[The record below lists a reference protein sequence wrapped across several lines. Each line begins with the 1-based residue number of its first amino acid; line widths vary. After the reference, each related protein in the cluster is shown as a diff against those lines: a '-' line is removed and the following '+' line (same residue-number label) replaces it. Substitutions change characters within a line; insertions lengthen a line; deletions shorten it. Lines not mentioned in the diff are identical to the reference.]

1 MFKHAI
7 LNAREQSADPKL
19 EKELHKSDSLPLKLS
34 IRAFFRIAIPYW
46 KSKDALFSWLL
57 LVLIIAMTAGVVFL
71 ATAFNSWYKS
81 FWDTIQNYDVPGFKH
96 YLLVF
101 TGLAAIHVVVSVYNS
116 YLRSCLA
123 IRWRRWLT
131 EKVMSEWLENNAYY
145 RMQLADRNT
154 ENPDQRI
161 SEDLNA
167 FVNYSISLLLGTASD
182 LAMLGTFGVVLWDLS
197 HAVTLTLFNG
207 EALTLPDGYLL
218 YLALVY
224 AIGGTVLTFYFGKP
238 LVRLNFRQ
246 QRYEADFRFSL
257 IRIRENAESVALYKG
272 EKEENR
278 ILTSRFGNVVKNYI
292 RLISCEKR
300 LGFFTL
306 SYAQLAVIFPI
317 LVAAPMYFAK
327 IITMGSIMQISS
339 AFGRVQDSLSTII
352 SNFSSWAAFKA
363 DIDRLALY
371 FDSMDSADRV
381 QCLIP
386 TSEESDFKVANLQVR
401 APTGELLCKDLS
413 FTLHKGESLLI
424 RGRSG
429 CGKSTLIKSVAG
441 IWPYAQGL
449 VSYPQKAVL
458 FLSQR
463 PYLPQGT
470 LREAAAY
477 PLPPEHKGNTEKYMQ
492 LLGLSHLIVSLDVED
507 NWSQTLSL
515 GEQQRIA
522 VIRALLMKPELLFLD
537 EASSA
542 MDEDAE
548 NTAYTLIKKE
558 LPQCMFVS
566 VGHRSTLL
574 KFHSFVLECGKQESE
589 EHGKEKV
596 AQWKVHNRE
605 L

>member
-7 LNAREQSADPKL
+7 LKANERRADPKL
-19 EKELHKSDSLPLKLS
+19 EEKLHKSDSLPLKLS

-46 KSKDALFSWLL
+46 KSKDALFSWILL
-57 LVLIIAMTAGVVFL
+57 LLIIAMTAGVVFL

-131 EKVMSEWLENNAYY
+131 DKVMNEWLDNNAYY
-145 RMQLADRNT
+145 RMQLTDRNT

-207 EALTLPDGYLL
+207 DPLTLPDGYLL
-218 YLALVY
+218 YLAIVY
-224 AIGGTVLTFYFGKP
+224 AVGGTVLTFYFGKP

-257 IRIRENAESVALYKG
+257 IRVRENAESVSLYKG
-272 EKEENR
+272 EKEEGR
-278 ILTSRFGNVVKNYI
+278 ILSLRFADVVKNYI

-386 TSEESDFKVANLQVR
+386 ERVGDEFKVQNLCVSS
-401 APTGELLCKDLS
+401 PVGEVLCKDLS
-413 FTLHKGESLLI
+413 LVLHKGESLLV

-429 CGKSTLIKSVAG
+429 CGKSTLLKSIAG
-441 IWPYAQGL
+441 IWPYAQGT
-449 VSYPQKAVL
+449 VIYPQDQGVL

-463 PYLPQGT
+463 PYLPQGS
-470 LREAAAY
+470 LRESASY
-477 PLPPEHKGNTEKYMQ
+477 PLPPEHEGKTEKYLH
-492 LLGLSHLIVSLDVED
+492 LLGLSHLIASLDIED

-522 VIRALLMKPELLFLD
+522 VIRALLMKPSLLFLD

-542 MDEDAE
+542 MDEKTE
-548 NTAYTLIKKE
+548 STAYSLIKQE
-558 LPQCMFVS
+558 LPQCIVIS
-566 VGHRSTLL
+566 VGHRSSLL
-574 KFHSFVLECGKQESE
+574 KFHNLALECGEDTAWQI
-589 EHGKEKV
+589 
-596 AQWKVHNRE
+596 HNRE